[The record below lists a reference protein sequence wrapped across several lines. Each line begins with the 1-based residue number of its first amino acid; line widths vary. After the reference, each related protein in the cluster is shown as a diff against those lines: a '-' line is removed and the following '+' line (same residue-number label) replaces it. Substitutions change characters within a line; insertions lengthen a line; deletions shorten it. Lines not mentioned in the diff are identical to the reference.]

1 MAIATGTRL
10 GPYQVQAVVGSG
22 GMGEVYRARDIRLGR
37 TVAIKVISER
47 RDTDG
52 KTQKQLLQEART
64 ASGLNHPNIC
74 TIYEVGEAED
84 IAYIVMEYV
93 AGRTLTE
100 LRGPNGLPAPDVI
113 RYAIQIAD
121 ALTHA
126 HERGVVHCDLK
137 SDNIVV
143 TEDGRAKILDFGLAK
158 RLSAGDLDQAT
169 LSHSAFSKQK
179 LAGTLPYM
187 APEILHGQ
195 TADIRVD
202 IWALGVVLYEIASG
216 TRPFQG
222 KTAFELT
229 SAILKGLP
237 PALSSDIPGGLRSVI
252 QRCLQKE
259 PAQRYQ
265 RASELRACAGG
276 HPVRPNPSSPRQA
289 TLQRHWLAC
298 RSTLFESQRGCRY

>member
-143 TEDGRAKILDFGLAK
+143 T
-158 RLSAGDLDQAT
+158 
-169 LSHSAFSKQK
+169 
-179 LAGTLPYM
+179 
-187 APEILHGQ
+187 
-195 TADIRVD
+195 
-202 IWALGVVLYEIASG
+202 
-216 TRPFQG
+216 
-222 KTAFELT
+222 
-229 SAILKGLP
+229 
-237 PALSSDIPGGLRSVI
+237 
-252 QRCLQKE
+252 
-259 PAQRYQ
+259 
-265 RASELRACAGG
+265 
-276 HPVRPNPSSPRQA
+276 
-289 TLQRHWLAC
+289 
-298 RSTLFESQRGCRY
+298 

>member
-1 MAIATGTRL
+1 MTLYFMPIPTGTQL
-10 GPYQVQAVVGSG
+10 GPYQVQAAVGAG

-47 RDTDG
+47 READG
-52 KTQKQLLQEART
+52 KTRKQLLQEART

-74 TIYEVGEAED
+74 TIYEVGEAGD

-100 LRGPNGLPAPDVI
+100 LRGPHGLPAPDVI

-126 HERGVVHCDLK
+126 HEHGVVHRDLK
-137 SDNIVV
+137 CDNIVV
-143 TEDGRAKILDFGLAK
+143 TEDGRIKILDFGLAE
-158 RLSAGDLDQAT
+158 RLSAGDLDQTT
-169 LSHSAFSKQK
+169 LSHSAFSDQKK

-195 TADIRVD
+195 TADVRVD
-202 IWALGVVLYEIASG
+202 IWSLGVVLYEIVCGA
-216 TRPFQG
+216 RPFQG

-229 SAILKGLP
+229 SAILKGIP
-237 PALSSDIPGGLRSVI
+237 SALSTTYRLACEASSNVACRKNLRDAIRDRVNSALRWRPSS
-252 QRCLQKE
+252 Q
-259 PAQRYQ
+259 AQRFI
-265 RASELRACAGG
+265 SPPGD
-276 HPVRPNPSSPRQA
+276 RPK
-289 TLQRHWLAC
+289 TLTR
-298 RSTLFESQRGCRY
+298 